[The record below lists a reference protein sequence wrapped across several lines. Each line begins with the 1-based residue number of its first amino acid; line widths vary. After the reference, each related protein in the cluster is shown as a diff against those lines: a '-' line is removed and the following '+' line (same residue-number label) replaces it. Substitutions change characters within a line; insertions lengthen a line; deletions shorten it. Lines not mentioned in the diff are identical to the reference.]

1 MACQAGIHVI
11 IFKLRTSDLRGFVHP
26 SVGPSVHRSHT
37 SENKKYAFF
46 GIAGVIHRVCGG
58 WFTAA
63 HPSAMIA
70 QRTNAAHRSK
80 QSCAITTL

>member
-26 SVGPSVHRSHT
+26 SVGLSVHRSHT
-37 SENKKYAFF
+37 SENTKYAFF
-46 GIAGVIHRVCGG
+46 DIAGVIHRVCRGG
-58 WFTAA
+58 WFAAA

-70 QRTNAAHRSK
+70 QP
-80 QSCAITTL
+80 CVIC